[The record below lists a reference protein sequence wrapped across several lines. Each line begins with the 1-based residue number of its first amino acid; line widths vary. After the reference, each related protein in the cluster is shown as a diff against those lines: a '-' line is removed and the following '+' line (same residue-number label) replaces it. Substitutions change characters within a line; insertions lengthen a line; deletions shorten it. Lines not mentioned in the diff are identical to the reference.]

1 MYSPEG
7 QNKTIPLFLQEKQG
21 ELLFFNFIFSSSV
34 LCQNQDF
41 LYPSIHVRHGTCVLF
56 VVSRYCKAYRKET
69 GIRLCDIGKKRIV
82 YLYAEMSPR
91 NGAR

>member
-34 LCQNQDF
+34 RYQNQDF
-41 LYPSIHVRHGTCVLF
+41 LYPSIHVRH
-56 VVSRYCKAYRKET
+56 A
-69 GIRLCDIGKKRIV
+69 
-82 YLYAEMSPR
+82 
-91 NGAR
+91 

>member
-34 LCQNQDF
+34 LCQNQVF
-41 LYPSIHVRHGTCVLF
+41 SLSIHTRSSCKTCGFFAF
-56 VVSRYCKAYRKET
+56 V
-69 GIRLCDIGKKRIV
+69 
-82 YLYAEMSPR
+82 P
-91 NGAR
+91 

>member
-41 LYPSIHVRHGTCVLF
+41 LYPSIHVRHAKLVDFLHLYLDMYNLVLYMQ
-56 VVSRYCKAYRKET
+56 R
-69 GIRLCDIGKKRIV
+69 
-82 YLYAEMSPR
+82 
-91 NGAR
+91 

>member
-41 LYPSIHVRHGTCVLF
+41 LYPSIHVRHAKLADFCICTLICI
-56 VVSRYCKAYRKET
+56 T
-69 GIRLCDIGKKRIV
+69 LCFICSDSYV
-82 YLYAEMSPR
+82 M
-91 NGAR
+91 